1 MKSTILFAGIMIT
14 ILVADKIDKVM
25 SLAGVILGM
34 SNVLLIPA
42 LCHLKLCAT
51 TKLAKSIDI
60 GIIFLAICMF
70 FLGPITIVGQ
80 W

>member
-1 MKSTILFAGIMIT
+1 MKSTILFAGIMIS

-25 SLAGVILGM
+25 ALAGVILGM

-42 LCHLKLCAT
+42 VCHLKLCAT
-51 TKLAKSIDI
+51 TKLAKSIDV
-60 GIIFLAICMF
+60 GIIIVAIFMF
-70 FLGPITIVGQ
+70 FFGPITIVGQ

>member
-25 SLAGVILGM
+25 ALAGVILGM

-42 LCHLKLCAT
+42 VCHLKLCAT
-51 TKLAKSIDI
+51 TKLAKSIDV
-60 GIIFLAICMF
+60 GIIIVAIFMF
-70 FLGPITIVGQ
+70 FFGPITIVGQ